1 MERILALVPHSYVDM
16 LLDSHF
22 VSEVLVCRHD
32 VDARALLGHDFDVLL
47 RVDDECRSLS
57 IKDLELAFRRLEE
70 SGADSIV
77 TARREENVLSVDDEG
92 FVSECSSGF
101 VSVPGFSLVR
111 RSWIETAGLVAGGRT
126 AVYEVGSE
134 KSGTLKGIK
143 VFLTDCDG
151 CLTDGGMYYSE
162 KGDELKKFNTKDGM
176 AFSLLRK
183 AGFKIGVV
191 TGEKADLNRR
201 RFAKLKVDFYC
212 PDCRDKLSAVSDI
225 CSQLGLSL
233 DNVLYIGDDL
243 NDLELLKTVGY
254 SCCPANA
261 QPEVK
266 AVVDYIATRKGGD
279 GVIREVA
286 DLLLKTGR

>member
-1 MERILALVPHSYVDM
+1 MERILALVPRCFVDM
-16 LLDSHF
+16 LLDSGF
-22 VSEVLVCRHD
+22 DIEVLVSKHD
-32 VDARALLGHDFDVLL
+32 IDVTALLGHDFNVLL

-57 IKDLELAFRRLEE
+57 IKDLELALRRLEE

-77 TARREENVLSVDDEG
+77 TARREENVLSVDSEG
-92 FVSECSSGF
+92 FVSERSCGF
-101 VSVPGFSLVR
+101 VPVPGFSLVR
-111 RSWIETAGLVAGGRT
+111 RSWIETSGLLDGGRT

-134 KSGTLKGIK
+134 KSDALKDIK

-201 RFAKLKVDFYC
+201 RFSKLKVDFYC

-243 NDLELLKTVGY
+243 NDLELLKAVGY

-261 QPEVK
+261 QSEVK
-266 AVVDYIATRKGGD
+266 VVVDYIATRKGGE

>member
-1 MERILALVPHSYVDM
+1 MERILALIPRSFVDM
-16 LLDSHF
+16 LLESHF
-22 VSEVLVCRHD
+22 ASEVLVCKHD

-57 IKDLELAFRRLEE
+57 IKDLELALRRLEE

-92 FVSECSSGF
+92 FISECFSGF
-101 VSVPGFSLVR
+101 VPVPGFSLVR
-111 RSWIETAGLVAGGRT
+111 RSWIETSGLLDGGRT
-126 AVYEVGSE
+126 VVYEVGAD
-134 KSGTLKGIK
+134 KSDALKDIK

-201 RFAKLKVDFYC
+201 RFAKLKADFYC
-212 PDCRDKLSAVSDI
+212 PDCRDKLSTVSDI

-243 NDLELLKTVGY
+243 NDLELLKVVGY

-266 AVVDYIATRKGGD
+266 AVVDYIAARKGGE

-286 DLLLKTGR
+286 DILMDFNR

>member
-22 VSEVLVCRHD
+22 VSEVLVCKHD

-57 IKDLELAFRRLEE
+57 IKDLELALRRLEE

-92 FVSECSSGF
+92 FVSACSSGF

-111 RSWIETAGLVAGGRT
+111 RSWIETSGLVAGGRT

-134 KSGTLKGIK
+134 KSDALKDIK

-201 RFAKLKVDFYC
+201 RFAKQKVDFYC

-243 NDLELLKTVGY
+243 NDLELLKAVGY

-266 AVVDYIATRKGGD
+266 AVVDYIATRKGGE

>member
-22 VSEVLVCRHD
+22 VSEVLVCKHD

-57 IKDLELAFRRLEE
+57 IKDLELALRRLEE

-77 TARREENVLSVDDEG
+77 TARREEDVLSVDDEG
-92 FVSECSSGF
+92 FVSACSSGF

-134 KSGTLKGIK
+134 KSDALKDIK

-162 KGDELKKFNTKDGM
+162 NGDELKKFNTKDGM

-191 TGEKADLNRR
+191 TGEKDLNRR

-243 NDLELLKTVGY
+243 NDLELLKAVGY

>member
-22 VSEVLVCRHD
+22 ASEVLVCKHD

-57 IKDLELAFRRLEE
+57 IKDLELALRRLEE

-77 TARREENVLSVDDEG
+77 TARREEDVLSVDDEG

-111 RSWIETAGLVAGGRT
+111 RSWIETSGLVAGGRT

-134 KSGTLKGIK
+134 KSDALKDIK

-201 RFAKLKVDFYC
+201 RFSKLKVDFYC

-243 NDLELLKTVGY
+243 NDLELLKAVGY

-266 AVVDYIATRKGGD
+266 AVVDYIATRKGGE

>member
-1 MERILALVPHSYVDM
+1 MERILALVPHSCVDM

-22 VSEVLVCRHD
+22 ASEVLVCKHD

-57 IKDLELAFRRLEE
+57 IKDLELALRRLEE

-77 TARREENVLSVDDEG
+77 TARREEDVLSVDDEG

-101 VSVPGFSLVR
+101 VPVPGFSLVR
-111 RSWIETAGLVAGGRT
+111 RSWIETSGLVAGGRT

-134 KSGTLKGIK
+134 KSDALKDIK

-201 RFAKLKVDFYC
+201 RFSKLKVDFYC

-243 NDLELLKTVGY
+243 NDLELLKAVGY
-254 SCCPANA
+254 SCCPSNA

-266 AVVDYIATRKGGD
+266 AVVDYIAARKGGD

>member
-1 MERILALVPHSYVDM
+1 MGRILALVPHSYVDM

-22 VSEVLVCRHD
+22 VSEVLVCKHD

-92 FVSECSSGF
+92 FVSACSSGF

-111 RSWIETAGLVAGGRT
+111 RSWIETSGLVAGGRT
-126 AVYEVGSE
+126 SVYEVGTG
-134 KSGTLKGIK
+134 KRDALNGIK

-201 RFAKLKVDFYC
+201 RFSKLKVDFYC

-243 NDLELLKTVGY
+243 NDLELLKAVGY

-266 AVVDYIATRKGGD
+266 AVVDYIAARKGGD

>member
-1 MERILALVPHSYVDM
+1 MGRILALVPHSYVDM

-22 VSEVLVCRHD
+22 VSEVLVCKHD

-92 FVSECSSGF
+92 FVSACSSGF

-111 RSWIETAGLVAGGRT
+111 RSWIETSGLVAGGRT

-134 KSGTLKGIK
+134 KSGALKDIK

-201 RFAKLKVDFYC
+201 RFSKLKVDFYC

-243 NDLELLKTVGY
+243 NDLELLKAVGY

-266 AVVDYIATRKGGD
+266 AVVDYIAARKGGD

>member
-1 MERILALVPHSYVDM
+1 MERILALVPPSYGDM
-16 LLDSHF
+16 LMDSHF
-22 VSEVLVCRHD
+22 ASEVLVCKHD
-32 VDARALLGHDFDVLL
+32 VDVRALLGHDFDVLL

-57 IKDLELAFRRLEE
+57 IKDLELALRRLEE

-77 TARREENVLSVDDEG
+77 TARREENVLSVGDEG

-101 VSVPGFSLVR
+101 VPVPGFSLVR
-111 RSWIETAGLVAGGRT
+111 RSWIETSGLVAGGRT

-134 KSGTLKGIK
+134 KSGALKDIK

-201 RFAKLKVDFYC
+201 RFSKLKVDFYC

-243 NDLELLKTVGY
+243 NDLELLKAVGY

-266 AVVDYIATRKGGD
+266 AVVDYIITRKGGD

>member
-22 VSEVLVCRHD
+22 VSEVLVCKHD

-57 IKDLELAFRRLEE
+57 IKDLELALRRLEE

-111 RSWIETAGLVAGGRT
+111 RSWIEASGLVVGGRT
-126 AVYEVGSE
+126 AVYEVGSG
-134 KSGTLKGIK
+134 KRDALKDIK

-201 RFAKLKVDFYC
+201 RFSKLKVDFYC

-243 NDLELLKTVGY
+243 NDLELLKAVGY

-266 AVVDYIATRKGGD
+266 AAVDYIATRKGGE

-286 DLLLKTGR
+286 DILMNRNR

>member
-1 MERILALVPHSYVDM
+1 MERILALVPHSCVDM

-22 VSEVLVCRHD
+22 AGEVLVCKHD

-57 IKDLELAFRRLEE
+57 IKDLELALRRLEE

-77 TARREENVLSVDDEG
+77 TARREEDVLSVDDEG

-101 VSVPGFSLVR
+101 VPVPGFSLVR
-111 RSWIETAGLVAGGRT
+111 RSWIETSGLVAGGRT

-134 KSGTLKGIK
+134 KSDALKDIK

-201 RFAKLKVDFYC
+201 RFSKLKVDFYC

-243 NDLELLKTVGY
+243 NDLELLKAVGY

-261 QPEVK
+261 QSEVK
-266 AVVDYIATRKGGD
+266 VVVDYIATRKGGE

>member
-22 VSEVLVCRHD
+22 VSEVLVCKHD

-57 IKDLELAFRRLEE
+57 IKDLELALRRLEE

-111 RSWIETAGLVAGGRT
+111 RSWIETSGLVAGGRT

-134 KSGTLKGIK
+134 KSDALKDIK

-201 RFAKLKVDFYC
+201 RFSKLKVDFYC

-243 NDLELLKTVGY
+243 NDLELLKAVGY
-254 SCCPANA
+254 SCCPSNA

-266 AVVDYIATRKGGD
+266 AVVDYIATRKGGE

>member
-1 MERILALVPHSYVDM
+1 M
-16 LLDSHF
+16 
-22 VSEVLVCRHD
+22 
-32 VDARALLGHDFDVLL
+32 
-47 RVDDECRSLS
+47 
-57 IKDLELAFRRLEE
+57 
-70 SGADSIV
+70 
-77 TARREENVLSVDDEG
+77 
-92 FVSECSSGF
+92 
-101 VSVPGFSLVR
+101 
-111 RSWIETAGLVAGGRT
+111 VAGGRT

-134 KSGTLKGIK
+134 KSDALKDIK

-243 NDLELLKTVGY
+243 NDLELLKAVGY
-254 SCCPANA
+254 SCCPSNA

-266 AVVDYIATRKGGD
+266 AVVDYIATRKGGE

>member
-1 MERILALVPHSYVDM
+1 MGRILALVPHSYVDM

-22 VSEVLVCRHD
+22 VSEVFVCKHD

-57 IKDLELAFRRLEE
+57 IKDLELALRRLEE

-111 RSWIETAGLVAGGRT
+111 RSWIETSGLVAGGRT

-134 KSGTLKGIK
+134 KSDALKDIK

-201 RFAKLKVDFYC
+201 RFSKLKVDFYC

-243 NDLELLKTVGY
+243 NDLELLKAVGY

-261 QPEVK
+261 QSEVK
-266 AVVDYIATRKGGD
+266 VVVDYIATRKGGE

>member
-1 MERILALVPHSYVDM
+1 MERILALVPHPYVDM

-22 VSEVLVCRHD
+22 ASEVLVCKHD
-32 VDARALLGHDFDVLL
+32 VDGRALLGHDFDVLL

-57 IKDLELAFRRLEE
+57 IKDLELALRRLEE

-77 TARREENVLSVDDEG
+77 TVRREENVLSIDCEG

-101 VSVPGFSLVR
+101 VPVHGFSLVR
-111 RSWIETAGLVAGGRT
+111 RSWIETSGLVVGGRT
-126 AVYEVGSE
+126 FVYEVGAG
-134 KSGTLKGIK
+134 KMDALKDIK

-191 TGEKADLNRR
+191 TGERADLNRR

-243 NDLELLKTVGY
+243 NDLELLKAVGY

-266 AVVDYIATRKGGD
+266 AVVDYITTRKGGD

>member
-1 MERILALVPHSYVDM
+1 MERILALVPHSCVDM

-22 VSEVLVCRHD
+22 AGEVLVCKHD

-92 FVSECSSGF
+92 FVSACSSGF

-111 RSWIETAGLVAGGRT
+111 RSWIETSGLVAGGRT
-126 AVYEVGSE
+126 SVYEVGTG
-134 KSGTLKGIK
+134 KRDALNGIK

-162 KGDELKKFNTKDGM
+162 NGDELKKFNTKDGM

-243 NDLELLKTVGY
+243 NDLELLKAVGY
-254 SCCPANA
+254 SCCPSNA

-266 AVVDYIATRKGGD
+266 AVVDYITTRKGGE

>member
-22 VSEVLVCRHD
+22 ASEVLVCKHD
-32 VDARALLGHDFDVLL
+32 VDAGALLGHDFDVLL

-77 TARREENVLSVDDEG
+77 TAIREENVLSVDDEG
-92 FVSECSSGF
+92 FVSACSSGF

-111 RSWIETAGLVAGGRT
+111 RSWIEASGLVAGGRT
-126 AVYEVGSE
+126 SVYEVGTG
-134 KSGTLKGIK
+134 KRDALNGIK

-243 NDLELLKTVGY
+243 NDLELLKAVGY

-279 GVIREVA
+279 GVIREVS
-286 DLLLKTGR
+286 DILMNRNG

>member
-1 MERILALVPHSYVDM
+1 
-16 LLDSHF
+16 
-22 VSEVLVCRHD
+22 
-32 VDARALLGHDFDVLL
+32 
-47 RVDDECRSLS
+47 
-57 IKDLELAFRRLEE
+57 
-70 SGADSIV
+70 
-77 TARREENVLSVDDEG
+77 
-92 FVSECSSGF
+92 
-101 VSVPGFSLVR
+101 
-111 RSWIETAGLVAGGRT
+111 
-126 AVYEVGSE
+126 
-134 KSGTLKGIK
+134 
-143 VFLTDCDG
+143 
-151 CLTDGGMYYSE
+151 MYYSE
-162 KGDELKKFNTKDGM
+162 NGDELKKFNTKDGM

-201 RFAKLKVDFYC
+201 RFTKLKVDFYC

-243 NDLELLKTVGY
+243 NDLELLKAVGY
-254 SCCPANA
+254 SCCPSNA

-266 AVVDYIATRKGGD
+266 AVVDYITTRKGGD

>member
-22 VSEVLVCRHD
+22 VSKVLVCKHD

-57 IKDLELAFRRLEE
+57 IKDLELALRRLEE

-111 RSWIETAGLVAGGRT
+111 RSWIETSGLVAGGRT

-134 KSGTLKGIK
+134 KSDALKGIK

-162 KGDELKKFNTKDGM
+162 NGDELKKFNTKDGM

-212 PDCRDKLSAVSDI
+212 PDCRDKLSDI

-243 NDLELLKTVGY
+243 NDLELLKAVGY
-254 SCCPANA
+254 SCCPSNA

>member
-22 VSEVLVCRHD
+22 ASELLVCKHD
-32 VDARALLGHDFDVLL
+32 VDARALLGHDFNVLL

-77 TARREENVLSVDDEG
+77 TARREEDVLSVDDEG

-134 KSGTLKGIK
+134 KSGALKDIK
-143 VFLTDCDG
+143 VFLADCDG

-201 RFAKLKVDFYC
+201 RFSKLKVDFYC

-243 NDLELLKTVGY
+243 NDLELLKAVGY

-261 QPEVK
+261 QSEVK
-266 AVVDYIATRKGGD
+266 VVVDYITTRKGGD

>member
-1 MERILALVPHSYVDM
+1 MERILALVPHSCVDM

-22 VSEVLVCRHD
+22 VSEVLVCKHD

-57 IKDLELAFRRLEE
+57 IKDLELALRRLEE

-111 RSWIETAGLVAGGRT
+111 RSWIETSGLVAGGRT

-134 KSGTLKGIK
+134 KSDALKDIK

-201 RFAKLKVDFYC
+201 RFSKLKVDFYC

-254 SCCPANA
+254 SCCPSNA

-266 AVVDYIATRKGGD
+266 AVVDYIAARKGGE

>member
-22 VSEVLVCRHD
+22 VSEVLVCKHD

-77 TARREENVLSVDDEG
+77 TARREEDVLSVDDEG

-111 RSWIETAGLVAGGRT
+111 RSWIETSGLVAGGRT

-134 KSGTLKGIK
+134 KSDALKDIK

-243 NDLELLKTVGY
+243 R
-254 SCCPANA
+254 SA
-261 QPEVK
+261 
-266 AVVDYIATRKGGD
+266 
-279 GVIREVA
+279 
-286 DLLLKTGR
+286 

>member
-22 VSEVLVCRHD
+22 VSEVLVCKHD

-57 IKDLELAFRRLEE
+57 IKDLELALRRLEE

-111 RSWIETAGLVAGGRT
+111 RSWIETSGLVAGGRT

-134 KSGTLKGIK
+134 KSDALKDIK

-191 TGEKADLNRR
+191 TGERADLNRR

-212 PDCRDKLSAVSDI
+212 PDCRYKLSAVSDI

-243 NDLELLKTVGY
+243 NDLELLKAVGY